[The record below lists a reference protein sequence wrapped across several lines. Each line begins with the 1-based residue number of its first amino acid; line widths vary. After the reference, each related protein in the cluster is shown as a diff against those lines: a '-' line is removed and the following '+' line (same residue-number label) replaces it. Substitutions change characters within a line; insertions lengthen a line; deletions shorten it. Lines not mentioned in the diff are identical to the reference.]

1 MDEMKE
7 TILQLYQQ
15 HHSGKENAISR
26 KDFMAKYSWS
36 FPGGSTLKTIRWGL
50 FNMTD
55 RDFRRIYSQLPI
67 VTCEKGGF
75 YPIRPSEIE
84 EFREYMWKKAI
95 PHFERFNRVRDAHY
109 PELTGDIDQ
118 LELFYRGR

>member
-1 MDEMKE
+1 MKIFE
-7 TILQLYQQ
+7 KNIIEIYKEKHL
-15 HHSGKENAISR
+15 GKENAITR
-26 KDFMAKYSWS
+26 TEFKHRYLWRMPYF
-36 FPGGSTLKTIRWGL
+36 
-50 FNMTD
+50 TD
-55 RDFRRIYSQLPI
+55 RQLRQAYSQLPI